1 MDPSERTTG
10 RRIVAVG
17 IAVLLVTTLVAGSL
31 AAGAAADQRS
41 QSIQQDGTQAPV
53 AQEEFDADDVRLTV
67 DVDDE
72 GTATWTVEY
81 WKRLDDDEST
91 TAFESIETDVEE
103 NPQEYVDEFAAS
115 MDGTVASAT
124 NSTGREMAANDYT
137 VSTRSESIPQEYGVL
152 TYSFEWSG
160 FAAVDGERLEIGDA
174 ISGFF
179 LDDQTRLVVAWP
191 GEYELVDVQP
201 EPTETREGSVLWQ
214 GSQTSFV
221 GDEPRVVVSTDPGA
235 ADALGEESG
244 LPLVPLGA
252 GLTGAVL
259 VVILWF
265 LYTRGLS
272 DKGGDGTSAADN
284 AASDAGTVEQRQPTP
299 AAAAES
305 DPAAAGQQA
314 AVPDD
319 ADAPDADADESPPS
333 ELLSNEERVVRLL
346 EQHGGRL
353 KQQQV
358 VGELE
363 WTDAKTSQVIG
374 ALREEGTVETF
385 RIGRENVVRLPEE
398 GEEGSL

>member
-1 MDPSERTTG
+1 MDTSERTTG
-10 RRIVAVG
+10 QRIVAVG
-17 IAVLLVTTLVAGSL
+17 IAVLLIMTLVAGSL

-41 QSIQQDGTQAPV
+41 QSIQQDGTEAPV

-67 DVDDE
+67 DVDDG

-91 TAFESIETDVEE
+91 TAFESIEADVEE
-103 NPQEYVDEFAAS
+103 NPQEYIDEFAAS
-115 MDGTVASAT
+115 MDDTVASAA
-124 NSTGREMAANDYT
+124 NSTGREMAANNYT
-137 VSTRSESIPQEYGVL
+137 VSTRTESIPQEYGVL

-160 FAAVDGERLEIGDA
+160 FAAVDGDRLEIGDA

-191 GEYELVDVQP
+191 EEYELVDVQP
-201 EPTETREGSVLWQ
+201 EPTETREASVLWQ

-221 GDEPRVVVSTDPGA
+221 GDEPRAVVSTDPGGA
-235 ADALGEESG
+235 GEIGEESS

-259 VVILWF
+259 IVILWF

-272 DKGGDGTSAADN
+272 DEGADGTSTAGDAA
-284 AASDAGTVEQRQPTP
+284 TVEQTQPTP
-299 AAAAES
+299 AAATES
-305 DPAAAGQQA
+305 DPAEADQQ
-314 AVPDD
+314 
-319 ADAPDADADESPPS
+319 ADAPETTATPEADADESPPS

-358 VGELE
+358 VGELD

>member
-244 LPLVPLGA
+244 LPLAPGCRTHRSGAGRDSLVPLHPRALGQGRRRYECGGQRGERCRDSRA
-252 GLTGAVL
+252 ETTDSSRGRGVRSRSGGPTGRCARRCRCARRRRRREPPRSYSVTRNGLFDCWNNTA
-259 VVILWF
+259 
-265 LYTRGLS
+265 
-272 DKGGDGTSAADN
+272 DG
-284 AASDAGTVEQRQPTP
+284 
-299 AAAAES
+299 
-305 DPAAAGQQA
+305 
-314 AVPDD
+314 
-319 ADAPDADADESPPS
+319 
-333 ELLSNEERVVRLL
+333 
-346 EQHGGRL
+346 
-353 KQQQV
+353 
-358 VGELE
+358 
-363 WTDAKTSQVIG
+363 
-374 ALREEGTVETF
+374 
-385 RIGRENVVRLPEE
+385 
-398 GEEGSL
+398 